1 MKRTVLLL
9 LCLLLA
15 VVLAFA
21 LAGSRRR
28 GPAAGSGPEPRERRP
43 HAPAAAPAPE
53 NGAPEVGPGLPP
65 RQESAAARPP
75 RKPLPPDD
83 PTLRSLQP
91 QLRFA
96 ARVRDLRER
105 PSAEQVAEGR
115 RLLAS
120 ASAED
125 RALGGALLFLNQ
137 ALEGAVFDS
146 VTGDKDLLVPLAVF
160 DWIRDFGADGEIAAF
175 ADALSKREIPD
186 EDLVAFLQGS
196 ASRPG
201 GGRSALDLL
210 LSRHDE
216 ETVEDAIL
224 PVATAPDA
232 AYDVREQALFKLFEP
247 ETKGSGLEA
256 LGALAAGLPEGDDSL
271 LARSLAKWTE
281 LVHLSDPDDEDVPY
295 KVWDTPLR
303 ELSHLAGSDAG
314 LAVRDMAN
322 YLEYGLRRDHPDFEP
337 VVEEGSWEVA
347 KAFLDRALAMR
358 GSLAP
363 EETDALD
370 RLAASL
376 DRIKA
381 YDPAFAP
388 DDDGDDP
395 YADEEIDVKVL
406 NAEDAYV
413 AEYLTDDAEGEDP
426 DEENDPPGVSDDE
439 ANAPNDD
446 GALEDEEEPDVDRG
460 LAPLAADGPAW

>member
-1 MKRTVLLL
+1 
-9 LCLLLA
+9 
-15 VVLAFA
+15 
-21 LAGSRRR
+21 
-28 GPAAGSGPEPRERRP
+28 
-43 HAPAAAPAPE
+43 
-53 NGAPEVGPGLPP
+53 
-65 RQESAAARPP
+65 
-75 RKPLPPDD
+75 KPLPPDD

-96 ARVRDLRER
+96 ARVRALRGR
-105 PSAEQVAEGR
+105 PSAEQVAEGH

-125 RALGGALLFLNQ
+125 RALGGALLFLNR
-137 ALEGAVFDS
+137 ALEGAAFDS
-146 VTGDKDLLVPLAVF
+146 VAGDKDLLVPLAVL
-160 DWIRDFGADGEIAAF
+160 DWVRDFGADGEISAF
-175 ADALSKREIPD
+175 ADALSKRKIPD

-216 ETVEDAIL
+216 ETVEEAVL
-224 PVATAPDA
+224 PVATAPGT

-256 LGALAAGLPEGDDSL
+256 LAALAAGLPEGDDSL

-358 GSLAP
+358 GSLVP
-363 EETDALD
+363 EEADALD

-388 DDDGDDP
+388 DDDDDDDP

-426 DEENDPPGVSDDE
+426 DDEEAPPGVSDDE

-460 LAPLAADGPAW
+460 LAPLTADEPAW